1 MRSVGF
7 SWMLAVLMAGVG
19 CAGAEDAPVAR
30 KVHNPVALV
39 KAGDLDDALLKRLR
53 DWAQNEMALSVPLA
67 ESLDVSA
74 ATLDQV
80 ADEAAKRVGE
90 SDLGYVVLFVSTNPV
105 PHHGVYRPDQK
116 VVVVNVNLMRE
127 GADDEKF
134 ARRLERQ
141 VIRGIGVL
149 LGLEWSPNPTS
160 AMASYTTLEELDQ
173 IGRNLDPPWQLK
185 MQQRARELGLQ
196 VDPDNA
202 YYMLRD

>member
-1 MRSVGF
+1 MRSTWIT
-7 SWMLAVLMAGVG
+7 WMMAGMMAGAG
-19 CAGAEDAPVAR
+19 CAGADEAPAAG

-39 KAGDLDDALLKRLR
+39 KAGAMDDALLQRLR
-53 DWAQNEMALSVPLA
+53 DWAQNEMALPVPLA
-67 ESLDVSA
+67 ESLEVSA
-74 ATLDQV
+74 TTLDEV

-90 SDLGYVVLFVSTNPV
+90 ADLGYVVLFVSTNPV
-105 PHHGVYRPDQK
+105 PHHGVYRPEQK

-160 AMASYTTLEELDQ
+160 AMAAYTTLEELDQ

-185 MQQRARELGLQ
+185 MQQRARALGLQ